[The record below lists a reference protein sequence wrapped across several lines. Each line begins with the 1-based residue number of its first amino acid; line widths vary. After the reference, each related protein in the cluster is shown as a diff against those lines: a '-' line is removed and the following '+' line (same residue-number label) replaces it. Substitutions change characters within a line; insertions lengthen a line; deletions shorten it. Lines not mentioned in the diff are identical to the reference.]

1 MSTRDD
7 KKDPKAAGAPIPADT
22 YRGQSERV
30 ADAEDVDAK
39 KADKPK
45 LTNEPGP
52 DFRVASGGESEEE
65 HSFTSDAP
73 RWGAEGNSREERGYP
88 REGGEEPE
96 RRVSDQPPER
106 NINPRK

>member
-1 MSTRDD
+1 MSIRDD
-7 KKDPKAAGAPIPADT
+7 KKDLNKAGATVPTDT
-22 YRGQSERV
+22 YRAQSERV

-45 LTNEPGP
+45 LTDEPGP

-88 REGGEEPE
+88 REGGETPE
-96 RRVSDQPPER
+96 RD
-106 NINPRK
+106 INPRKS